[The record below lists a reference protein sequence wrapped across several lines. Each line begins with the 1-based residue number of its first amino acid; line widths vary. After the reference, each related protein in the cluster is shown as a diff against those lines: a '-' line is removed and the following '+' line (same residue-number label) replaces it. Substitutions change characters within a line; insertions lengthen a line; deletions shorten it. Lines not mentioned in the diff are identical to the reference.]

1 MIGALIL
8 VCCLFVVSQP
18 IVNKLAAKNKKIQ
31 VNLIRNLFW
40 YHMFFGLVYY
50 TYTLFNRSD
59 AIRYYQMASNH
70 WGSWHD
76 AFFTGTGFIEWL
88 AYPWANFLFFNF
100 EMSMVVFTWMGFWG
114 FVCFYVFFKEQ
125 LRTTPRLFGYDLLT
139 IILFLP
145 NMHFWTA
152 SIGKGA
158 VIFFGIGM
166 FMYGLSAPAKRW
178 AALAAGGFFIYM
190 VRPHILFAILLGMG
204 VGYVLGREKTALYK
218 KYLVAAVGIVLSF
231 YLYSDVINYLGYDPE
246 NFIESFEDQNV
257 HIARELQYS
266 AGSGVN
272 MGGYSLPM
280 KLFTFWFR
288 PLFVDSPNVLGLAV
302 SFENVLYLFLFLTLF
317 RKDFLRYIVIAPAMV
332 KMAGLVF
339 VSVSISMTYM
349 MSNLGIII
357 RQKSQIMYFMLF
369 VVLAF
374 MDWKKVEAYKQYL
387 VKARRLQLRK
397 EKLKSV

>member
-88 AYPWANFLFFNF
+88 AYPWANFLFFIF

-158 VIFFGIGM
+158 VIFFGIG
-166 FMYGLSAPAKRW
+166 FGSRAVIFSALTADIFAGRGFGSILGYPTVAVGVGGALGSWLGGALHDWTGSYILSFGLS
-178 AALAAGGFFIYM
+178 
-190 VRPHILFAILLGMG
+190 
-204 VGYVLGREKTALYK
+204 VL
-218 KYLVAAVGIVLSF
+218 V
-231 YLYSDVINYLGYDPE
+231 
-246 NFIESFEDQNV
+246 
-257 HIARELQYS
+257 
-266 AGSGVN
+266 
-272 MGGYSLPM
+272 
-280 KLFTFWFR
+280 
-288 PLFVDSPNVLGLAV
+288 LAV
-302 SFENVLYLFLFLTLF
+302 SDLCIWLAVVPRVAAYDQRLW
-317 RKDFLRYIVIAPAMV
+317 
-332 KMAGLVF
+332 
-339 VSVSISMTYM
+339 
-349 MSNLGIII
+349 
-357 RQKSQIMYFMLF
+357 RQK
-369 VVLAF
+369 
-374 MDWKKVEAYKQYL
+374 
-387 VKARRLQLRK
+387 R
-397 EKLKSV
+397 